1 MNFSEENNSIFD
13 SPDINEN
20 SALIPII
27 KNLPEVTNQSNTLD
41 SFINKIKSKINETK
55 KTIEDEKLA
64 KSLEKMTEDNS
75 EILLILKSFGCT
87 MTLVKQDKVLF
98 KSDELNLSG
107 YATIKDGVAEM
118 DEDCKQLFE
127 VISQI
132 ITGGYRIDEV
142 LAKYEEQEFYPIGE
156 IQPVEINYKGTKIT
170 ASQGTLANP
179 QGEFKTILFYKGYE
193 ILSDEQLAERE
204 KNNNSLN

>member
-1 MNFSEENNSIFD
+1 MSFDEENNSIFD
-13 SPDINEN
+13 SPDIKEN

-27 KNLPEVTNQSNTLD
+27 NELPEVTNQVNTLD
-41 SFINKIKSKINETK
+41 AFINKIKSKINNAQKE
-55 KTIEDEKLA
+55 IEDEKLR
-64 KSLEKMTEDNS
+64 KSLEKIVEDNS

-87 MTLVKQDKVLF
+87 MTVVEMNKVLF
-98 KSDELNLSG
+98 KSDEINLSG

-118 DEDCKQLFE
+118 DDDCKQLFE

>member
-1 MNFSEENNSIFD
+1 MNFNEENNSIFD
-13 SPDINEN
+13 SPSLNDNQSFSPMLKE
-20 SALIPII
+20 
-27 KNLPEVTNQSNTLD
+27 LPEVTQQGGVLD
-41 SFINKIKSKINETK
+41 AFFNKIKSKIDDAK
-55 KTIEDEKLA
+55 KEVEDEKLT
-64 KSLEKMTEDNS
+64 KNLEKMAEDNS

-87 MTLVKQDKVLF
+87 MTVVELDKVLF

-118 DEDCKQLFE
+118 DEDCKQLFD
-127 VISQI
+127 VIAQI

-142 LAKYEEQEFYPIGE
+142 LAKYEKQEFYPIGE
-156 IQPVEINYKGTKIT
+156 IRPVEINYKGTKIT

-204 KNNNSLN
+204 KNNNSFN